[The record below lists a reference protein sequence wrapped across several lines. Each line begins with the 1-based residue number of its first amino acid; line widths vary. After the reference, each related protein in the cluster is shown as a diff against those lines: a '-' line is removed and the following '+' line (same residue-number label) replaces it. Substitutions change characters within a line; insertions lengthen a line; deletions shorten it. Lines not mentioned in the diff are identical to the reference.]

1 MLSRLT
7 GHVRHNLIAYVAL
20 FVALG
25 GTSYAE
31 IRLPANS
38 VGPRQI
44 KKNAVRSSDVKNS
57 SLLATDFKAG
67 QLPAGPRGAQG
78 IPGPVGAIGPQGPK
92 GDTGDTGP
100 QGSTGVAGATNVV
113 VRSAAFGW
121 PAGGF
126 IPRGRVLNAN
136 CHQGERATGG
146 SAFIRYD
153 SSSSGPPPFAPTMS
167 YPYPSTEGST
177 PTGWQGFVNP
187 SPQPEPVAL
196 TLTVYVVCASP

>member
-7 GHVRHNLIAYVAL
+7 GHMRHNLIAYLAL

-25 GTSYAE
+25 GTSYAA

-57 SLLATDFKAG
+57 SLLARDFKAG

-78 IPGPVGAIGPQGPK
+78 IPGPVGAIGPHGPK

-100 QGSTGVAGATNVV
+100 QGSTGAAGATNVV
-113 VRSAAFGW
+113 VRSEQRHY
-121 PAGGF
+121 PAGALIQRF
-126 IPRGRVLNAN
+126 TPLTAN
-136 CHQGERATGG
+136 CNGGERATGG
-146 SAFIRYD
+146 SAFLSYVG
-153 SSSSGPPPFAPTMS
+153 SSSPPFGHAMS
-167 YPYPSTEGST
+167 NPFPRTDGAT

-187 SPQPEPVAL
+187 STQPEPVSL
-196 TLTVYVVCASP
+196 TLWVYVVCASP